1 MKLIRCGSCRY
12 SFERVDGDT
21 RRECPQCGA
30 VLEAEAEADTGAN
43 VPPNEAIEDR
53 KTRKIHIIPKPKD

>member
-1 MKLIRCGSCRY
+1 
-12 SFERVDGDT
+12 VDGDT